1 MSNQEWTPEAPI
13 KVIKVQAGC
22 GEEDLFLLYETLDEL
37 KKSTAAYDGTIDQQI
52 DRAAEK
58 VKARMQKLKEDN
70 PQEVG
75 LTGLIRARRLRRR
88 G

>member
-1 MSNQEWTPEAPI
+1 MSNQEWTPEALI
-13 KVIKVQAGC
+13 EVIKVQAGC
-22 GEEDLFLLYETLDEL
+22 GEEDLPLLYETLDEFR
-37 KKSTAAYDGTIDQQI
+37 KSTAAYHGTIDQQI

-58 VKARMQKLKEDN
+58 VKARMQKGKEDT

-75 LTGLIRARRLRRR
+75 LTGLIRARRLQRR